1 MKIKRFESVDLFD
14 DSILNDFFIQK
25 ESYFNLKNKICKL
38 ITEFAQID
46 NKNINI
52 GVGRIT
58 DFDIIQ
64 DYYHLKEINRTFRIF
79 TNGTWIYLSDD
90 DFKNLLEFLK
100 DPELYKNSRKYN
112 L

>member
-1 MKIKRFESVDLFD
+1 MKIKRFESADLFD

-38 ITEFAQID
+38 ITEFRQID
-46 NKNINI
+46 KNYIT
-52 GVGRIT
+52 GRIT

-79 TNGTWIYLSDD
+79 NGSWIYLSDD